1 MALRHFCLAVLFGTA
16 FGRGAALAEELPTLK
31 AGLWE
36 STVITS
42 SAAAPPGTY
51 RQCMDG
57 TIHLEELVR
66 ATGGACDL
74 KWKRAGDRI
83 ETETNCKLGMVSAKG
98 KGSITGDFNS
108 KLRIETTSTVSMD
121 DPPPGAPQITLPNAD
136 QTTVLEVRWI
146 GPCEPGQQPGDF
158 ITPDGKVV
166 RLPTS
171 PR

>member
-1 MALRHFCLAVLFGTA
+1 
-16 FGRGAALAEELPTLK
+16 
-31 AGLWE
+31 
-36 STVITS
+36 VITGS
-42 SAAAPPGTY
+42 SAASLGTY

-66 ATGGACDL
+66 ATGGMCDL

-83 ETETNCKLGMVSAKG
+83 ETETNCKLGIVSAKG

-121 DPPPGAPQITLPNAD
+121 EPSPGAPQIILPDAD
-136 QTTVLEVRWI
+136 ETTVLEVRWI

-158 ITPDGKVV
+158 ITPDGKIV
-166 RLPTS
+166 RMPTS

>member
-1 MALRHFCLAVLFGTA
+1 MALKYFCFAVVFGAA
-16 FGRGAALAEELPTLK
+16 FGPSIALAEDLPTLK

-36 STVITS
+36 STVITG
-42 SAAAPPGTY
+42 SAAAPQGTY

-57 TIHLEELVR
+57 TIHLDDLVR
-66 ATGGACDL
+66 ATGGVCDL

-83 ETETNCKLGMVSAKG
+83 ETETNCKLGIVSAKG

-121 DPPPGAPQITLPNAD
+121 EPSSGAPQIALPNVD

-158 ITPDGKVV
+158 ITPDGKVM
-166 RLPTS
+166 RMPAS